1 MAFTTFTARILHL
14 AFRAACSIAARG
26 DRLALT
32 ARVVLEALLKRYT
45 KRACHFERSL
55 ERRRI
60 LVLFDGDDRLP
71 GDADSIGEF
80 LLRHLAEG
88 PEFSNLIAYGG
99 HQSAFR

>member
-1 MAFTTFTARILHL
+1 MTRVIAQGPPPVLERWSQL
-14 AFRAACSIAARG
+14 AQPG
-26 DRLALT
+26 LALT
-32 ARVVLEALLKRYT
+32 ARVILEALVKRHT
-45 KRACHFERSL
+45 KRDCHFKSSL

-60 LVLFDGDDRLP
+60 LVLFDSYDCLP
-71 GDADSIGEF
+71 CDADLIRKF